1 MKSINYLNK
10 LLRYI
15 LAISMLIMVSVTF
28 YQIIMRYVFNR
39 APSWS
44 EEFVRY
50 LFVWI
55 SVLGAGMGIQ
65 EKVHIG
71 VDAVVNLFP
80 IKIRNIISIFVFFL
94 IIAFGVFII
103 YYTIPIVKVTST
115 QISPALHIKVSYMY
129 FSMVAFGVLCIIY
142 ATIESLKIIK
152 QLSRKQEASK

>member
-80 IKIRNIISIFVFFL
+80 IV
-94 IIAFGVFII
+94 
-103 YYTIPIVKVTST
+103 
-115 QISPALHIKVSYMY
+115 VSSMY
-129 FSMVAFGVLCIIY
+129 LA
-142 ATIESLKIIK
+142 
-152 QLSRKQEASK
+152 